1 MKHTLS
7 VLVENHFG
15 VLSRVSSLFSMR
27 GYNID
32 SLCVGV
38 TENPAISRMTVVV
51 EGDEG
56 VLGQIINQLNKVVE
70 VIEVLDLTATE
81 FVERELVFVKVGTQ
95 SPEARSQVFEIA
107 NVFKAKVSDLGEG
120 AVTAEV
126 TGNSG
131 KVAAFI
137 EMMRPFG
144 IMELVRSGKIAISRA
159 PKSVEVEGE

>member
-1 MKHTLS
+1 MKHILS

-27 GYNID
+27 GYNIE

-38 TENPAISRMTVVV
+38 TENPNVSRMTVMVD
-51 EGDEG
+51 GDEG
-56 VLGQIINQLNKVVE
+56 VLGQIINQLNKLVE
-70 VIEVLDLTATE
+70 VIEVTDLTQQD
-81 FVERELVFVKVGTQ
+81 FVERELVFVKVETKT
-95 SPEARSQVFEIA
+95 PEARSRVFEIA
-107 NVFKAKVSDLGEG
+107 NVFKAKVSDLGES
-120 AVTAEV
+120 ALTTEV

-137 EMMRPFG
+137 EMMRPYG
-144 IMELVRSGKIAISRA
+144 ITELVRTGKIAIARA

>member
-15 VLSRVSSLFSMR
+15 VLSRVTSLFSMR

-38 TENPAISRMTVVV
+38 TENPAVSRMTVVV
-51 EGDEG
+51 DGDEK
-56 VLGQIINQLNKVVE
+56 VLGQIIHQLNKLVE
-70 VIEVLDLTATE
+70 VIEVLNLTQE
-81 FVERELVFVKVGTQ
+81 SFVERELVFVKVATK
-95 SPEARSQVFEIA
+95 SPTERSQVFEIA
-107 NVFKAKVSDLGEG
+107 NVFKAKVSDLGES

-144 IMELVRSGKIAISRA
+144 ILELVRSGKIAIARA
-159 PKSVEVEGE
+159 PKSVEVHGE